1 MEMGKHKILS
11 RGLMLTLGL
20 ALGACAHSPIDE
32 PSDPLEPVNRKIYSF
47 NMTLDKYVAKPVAKG
62 YTNWVPDDIRTGVS
76 NFYQNLTYPTVIVND
91 VLQGKLKQ
99 SGLDTTRFL
108 MNLTFGLAGFLDPA
122 TMVGLDKHD
131 EDFGQTFGYWGVGPG
146 WYLMLPF
153 FGPSD
158 NRDLTGRIVGIATD
172 PTTYVSSTKTT
183 IVVTGISVVKT
194 RAELLSVDS
203 VLEQQF
209 DPYIFV
215 RSAYLQRRQSQIYDG
230 NPPHEDYGLDDD
242 ETATPPPSSNAGQP
256 HAPDIAPV
264 PMPHIDFEI
273 HR

>member
-1 MEMGKHKILS
+1 MEMGKYTILS

-47 NMTLDKYVAKPVAKG
+47 NMTLDRYVAKPVAKG
-62 YTNWVPDDIRTGVS
+62 YTYAVPDEIRTGVS
-76 NFYQNLTYPTVIVND
+76 NFYNNLTYPTVIVND
-91 VLQGKLKQ
+91 VLQGKFKQ

-122 TMVGLDKHD
+122 TMVGLEKHD
-131 EDFGQTFGYWGVGPG
+131 EDFGQTFGYWGAGPG

-158 NRDLTGRIVGIATD
+158 NRDLTGRIFGLATD
-172 PTTYVSSTKTT
+172 PTTYISSTKTALT
-183 IVVTGISVVKT
+183 VTGVSVVKT

-215 RSAYLQRRQSQIYDG
+215 RSAYLQRRQSQVFDG
-230 NPPHEDYGLDDD
+230 NPPREDYGLDDED
-242 ETATPPPSSNAGQP
+242 DPAPPASSNASQP
-256 HAPDIAPV
+256 HAPDITPV
-264 PMPHIDFEI
+264 PVPHIDLEI